1 MAFNTECPPID
12 QSIECHL
19 QNTCMKFQLNPSNQ
33 NYQQLT
39 KLTLLP
45 CGHIYH
51 KYCLQHHDYKC
62 LYCLNYIKDQINI
75 NVKSI
80 INRLTNEKDLPMKI
94 DPEDEIQ
101 SSEADEPEELQTTFN
116 LEAESQF
123 NAVLQNFLRN

>member
-19 QNTCMKFQLNPSNQ
+19 QNTCMKFQLNPSDQ

-39 KLTLLP
+39 KPTLLP

-62 LYCLNYIKDQINI
+62 LYCLNHIKDQINI
-75 NVKSI
+75 NVESI

-94 DPEDEIQ
+94 DPEDKIQ

>member
-1 MAFNTECPPID
+1 
-12 QSIECHL
+12 
-19 QNTCMKFQLNPSNQ
+19 MKFQLNPSDQ

-39 KLTLLP
+39 KLALLP

-75 NVKSI
+75 NVESI
-80 INRLTNEKDLPMKI
+80 INRFTNEKDLPMKI

-101 SSEADEPEELQTTFN
+101 SSEADKPEKLQTTFN

-123 NAVLQNFLRN
+123 NAIS

>member
-19 QNTCMKFQLNPSNQ
+19 QNTCMKFQLNPSDQ

-75 NVKSI
+75 NVESI

>member
-1 MAFNTECPPID
+1 VE
-12 QSIECHL
+12 
-19 QNTCMKFQLNPSNQ
+19 
-33 NYQQLT
+33 
-39 KLTLLP
+39 
-45 CGHIYH
+45 
-51 KYCLQHHDYKC
+51 
-62 LYCLNYIKDQINI
+62 
-75 NVKSI
+75 SI

>member
-19 QNTCMKFQLNPSNQ
+19 QNTYMKFQLNPGDQ

-39 KLTLLP
+39 KSTLLP

-75 NVKSI
+75 NVESI
-80 INRLTNEKDLPMKI
+80 INRPTNEKDLPMKI

>member
-19 QNTCMKFQLNPSNQ
+19 QNTCMKFQLNPSDQ

-75 NVKSI
+75 
-80 INRLTNEKDLPMKI
+80 LLLI
-94 DPEDEIQ
+94 D
-101 SSEADEPEELQTTFN
+101 LQTKKIF
-116 LEAESQF
+116 
-123 NAVLQNFLRN
+123 R